1 VSDRATEFDLDV
13 VQEAIGA
20 AGVDAWLFAQ
30 FHGRDPLAT
39 RVLGLPPD
47 VFQTRRWYYLIPAH
61 GEPQG
66 LVHAIEPG
74 ALEDLP
80 GSRRRYRTWQE
91 LDAGLDELLEGVGRV
106 AMQYSPQN
114 RVPYVAM
121 VDAGTV
127 EVVRDR
133 GIEVVSAAD
142 LIQRFTAVLDDDQ
155 IASHRFAGARLPDAV
170 EAAFKE
176 CRARVLAG
184 DSLNEYELQQ
194 YLLQQVEAIGLTSPD
209 QPIVAVNGHAADPHY
224 APGPEGSSPI
234 VRGDWLLID
243 VWAKQPGSEDNVFA
257 DITWTAQVD
266 SDVPDRRVEVF
277 KTVIGARDAAVDMVQ
292 GRYAA
297 GEEVRGFEADK
308 ACREVLVN
316 AGYGDAV
323 QHRTGHSITS
333 EIHGSGANLD
343 DFESHDERLLMRRT
357 CFSVEP
363 GIYLED
369 DFGVRSEVDI
379 LVPPD
384 GLPEVTG
391 RKQTAMILLL
401 VDDPQYR

>member
-1 VSDRATEFDLDV
+1 MSDRTTEFDLEV
-13 VQEAIGA
+13 VQEAISV

-39 RVLGLPPD
+39 RVLGLPTHGL
-47 VFQTRRWYYLIPAH
+47 QTRRWYYIIPAQ
-61 GEPQG
+61 GEPRG

-106 AMQYSPQN
+106 AMQYSPQH

-127 EVVRDR
+127 EVVRER

-142 LIQRFTAVLDDDQ
+142 LVQRFTAVLDDGQ
-155 IASHRFAGARLPDAV
+155 IASHRFAGKRLPDAV
-170 EAAFKE
+170 EESFKE
-176 CRARVLAG
+176 CRARLLAG
-184 DSLNEYELQQ
+184 AALNEYELQC
-194 YLLQQVEAIGLTSPD
+194 YLLEQVEAIGLTTPD
-209 QPIVAVNGHAADPHY
+209 APIVAVNGHAADPHY
-224 APGPEGSSPI
+224 VPGPEGSSPI

-243 VWAKQPGSEDNVFA
+243 VWAKQPGSENNVFA

-266 SDVPDRRVEVF
+266 SDVSDRRVEVF
-277 KTVIGARDAAVDMVQ
+277 QVVLEARDAAIDLVHE
-292 GRYAA
+292 RYAA
-297 GEEVRGFEADK
+297 GKEVRGFEADK
-308 ACREVLVN
+308 ACRAVIEN
-316 AGYGDAV
+316 AGYGAAI
-323 QHRTGHSITS
+323 QHRTGHSITN

-343 DFESHDERLLMRRT
+343 DFESHDDRLLMRST

-363 GIYLED
+363 GIYLEG

-384 GLPEVTG
+384 GSPEVAG

-401 VDDPQYR
+401 ADDPQYR

>member
-277 KTVIGARDAAVDMVQ
+277 KTVIGARDAAVDLVQ

>member
-1 VSDRATEFDLDV
+1 MSDRATEFDLDV

>member
-1 VSDRATEFDLDV
+1 MSDGASRFDLNV
-13 VQEAIGA
+13 VQQAIGE

-39 RVLGLPPD
+39 RVLGLPAD
-47 VFQTRRWYYLIPAH
+47 AFQTRRWYYLIPAR
-61 GEPQG
+61 GEPRG
-66 LVHAIEPG
+66 LVHAIEPA

-91 LDAGLDELLEGVGRV
+91 LDAGLDELLEGVGTV

-127 EVVRDR
+127 EVVRER
-133 GIEVVSAAD
+133 GLEVVTAAD
-142 LIQRFTAVLDDDQ
+142 LIQRFTAVLDDEQ
-155 IASHRFAGARLPDAV
+155 IASHRSAGERLPDAI

-176 CRARVLAG
+176 CRARLLADDG
-184 DSLNEYELQQ
+184 LTEYELQQ
-194 YLLQQVEAIGLTSPD
+194 YLLQQVEAIGLTTPD

-243 VWAKQPGSEDNVFA
+243 VWAKEPGSEENVFA

-266 SDVPDRRVEVF
+266 ADVSDSRVEVF
-277 KTVIGARDAAVDMVQ
+277 QTVLGARDAAIDLIQ
-292 GRYAA
+292 SRYA
-297 GEEVRGFEADK
+297 GNEDVRGFEADA
-308 ACREVLVN
+308 ACRQVIVD
-316 AGYGDAV
+316 AGYSDAIR
-323 QHRTGHSITS
+323 HRTGHSITS

-343 DFESHDERLLMRRT
+343 DFESHDTRMLMRRT
-357 CFSVEP
+357 CFSIEP

-379 LVPPD
+379 LVPPE
-384 GLPEVTG
+384 GPPEVTG
-391 RKQTAMILLL
+391 RKQTALILLL
-401 VDDPQYR
+401 GDDPQYR

>member
-1 VSDRATEFDLDV
+1 MSDRATDFDLDV
-13 VQEAIGA
+13 VQEAIDA

-39 RVLGLPPD
+39 RVLGLPAD
-47 VFQTRRWYYLIPAH
+47 VFQTRRWYYLIPAQ

-91 LDAGLDELLEGVGRV
+91 LDAGLDDLLEGVGTV

-155 IASHRFAGARLPDAV
+155 IASHRLAGERLPDAI

-176 CRARVLAG
+176 CRARLLAG
-184 DSLNEYELQQ
+184 DTLNEYELQR
-194 YLLQQVEAIGLTSPD
+194 YLLQQVEAIGLTTPD
-209 QPIVAVNGHAADPHY
+209 EPIVAVNGHAADPHY
-224 APGPEGSSPI
+224 TPGPEGSSPI
-234 VRGDWLLID
+234 ARGDWLLID

-257 DITWTAQVD
+257 DITWTAQID
-266 SDVPDRRVEVF
+266 SDVSDRRVEVF
-277 KTVIGARDAAVDMVQ
+277 EIVLGARDAAIDLVQ

-308 ACREVLVN
+308 ACREVIEN
-316 AGYGDAV
+316 AGYGDAI
-323 QHRTGHSITS
+323 QHRTGHRITS

-384 GLPEVTG
+384 GPPEVTG

-401 VDDPQYR
+401 ADDPQYC

>member
-1 VSDRATEFDLDV
+1 MSDRATEFDLDV

-277 KTVIGARDAAVDMVQ
+277 KTVIGARDAAVDLVQ

>member
-1 VSDRATEFDLDV
+1 MSDRATDFDLDV
-13 VQEAIGA
+13 VQEAIDA

-39 RVLGLPPD
+39 RVLGLPAD
-47 VFQTRRWYYLIPAH
+47 VFQTRRWYYLIPAQ

-91 LDAGLDELLEGVGRV
+91 LDAGLDDLLEGVGTV

-155 IASHRFAGARLPDAV
+155 IASHRLAGERLPDAI

-176 CRARVLAG
+176 CRARLLAG
-184 DSLNEYELQQ
+184 DTLNEYELQR
-194 YLLQQVEAIGLTSPD
+194 YLLQQVEAIGLTTPD
-209 QPIVAVNGHAADPHY
+209 EPIVAVNGHAADPHY

-234 VRGDWLLID
+234 ARGDWLLID

-257 DITWTAQVD
+257 DITWTAQID
-266 SDVPDRRVEVF
+266 SDVSDRRVEVF
-277 KTVIGARDAAVDMVQ
+277 EIVLGARDAAIDLVQ

-308 ACREVLVN
+308 ACREVIEN
-316 AGYGDAV
+316 AGYGDAI

-384 GLPEVTG
+384 GPPEVTG

-401 VDDPQYR
+401 ADDPQYC

>member
-1 VSDRATEFDLDV
+1 MSDRATDFDLDG

-39 RVLGLPPD
+39 RVLGLPAD
-47 VFQTRRWYYLIPAH
+47 VFQTRRWYYLIPAQ

-66 LVHAIEPG
+66 LVHAIEQG

-91 LDAGLDELLEGVGRV
+91 LDAGLDELLEGVGTV

-127 EVVRDR
+127 EAVRDR

-155 IASHRFAGARLPDAV
+155 IDSHRLAGERLPDAI

-176 CRARVLAG
+176 CRARLLAG
-184 DSLNEYELQQ
+184 DTLNEYELQR
-194 YLLQQVEAIGLTSPD
+194 YLLQQVKAIGLTSPD
-209 QPIVAVNGHAADPHY
+209 EPIVAINGHAADPHY

-266 SDVPDRRVEVF
+266 SDVSDRRVEVF
-277 KTVIGARDAAVDMVQ
+277 ETVLGARDAAIDLVQ
-292 GRYAA
+292 ARYAA
-297 GEEVRGFEADK
+297 GEEVRGFEADR

-316 AGYGDAV
+316 AGYGDAI

-384 GLPEVTG
+384 GPPEVTG

-401 VDDPQYR
+401 ADDPQYC